1 MMNEICPVTSLP
13 VHSRPEWSDLRIAEQ
28 YYVTFKRLGDDIL
41 LNLPYGNMSYY
52 DSDRYF
58 DLRNRVIEEAFPQG
72 SCFVD
77 IKSYV
82 NLAGTPPFKERQ
94 KLMKHLL
101 DDAHRCKG
109 YLIYGQSRLVNLIFK
124 TAVAMIDKIPYPA
137 KPFSNYE
144 SAVFFAVNLMKSH
157 DSSMGDLSSAGFFS
171 KKEWHFKNR
180 ESGAE
185 IDFMV
190 SNDNILFTR
199 FSGRGSTEEL
209 VHIRRILDII
219 IKEEFISSGYT
230 RISEFVNFSAG
241 SFSVRKG
248 YTQILNDLH
257 KKYNCYTSRAYVCNN
272 NPILKLLLLIGAP
285 SVGIELSF
293 IKDPL
298 TAVAAIRRPRSRK
311 KRADKKYTITESDI
325 HSLISTVSLIA
336 WDADAKE
343 PLFEPDSP
351 LKQIETTLELVK
363 KDRQVIF
370 SEIESK
376 NNDLKTAIEE
386 LKKARDDAEAATI
399 AKGQFLANM
408 SHELRTP
415 LNGVIGCAELL
426 KETKLNEEQMQFIS
440 IIHKSSAHLLAVI
453 NDILDYSKIESG
465 QIRLEKIPFEYSSL
479 IEDVVSI
486 IYPQAFDKKVPVI
499 VDFDSSVEHFLSGDP
514 FRLKQILL
522 NLLQNAIKFTVNG
535 QIRLSVKVTGENDI
549 LQHISTEITDT
560 GIGIEEQK
568 ISQLFNQFAQ
578 ADSSTTRR
586 FGGTGLGLVIVKQ
599 LTELMS
605 GKVSIQSTPGTGS
618 TFTFTIP
625 FKKTGSSQTWHQSRT
640 LREFDIVILSQNEFE
655 REWYKTKAI
664 LSGGKVLYCG
674 NCFENGIEV
683 YSERKVQKR
692 DLICIVDTGFENT
705 DPVPLLN
712 ACIQAHHKVV
722 YIRTSQGVNPGETS
736 LSNNCIIT
744 NKPLKISEF
753 ETVLLRCLENETSS
767 ENRIS
772 NNTLTETT
780 DISKYSILLVEDSPT
795 NQIVAKKLLQKIG
808 YPDITTCNN
817 GKEALQILE
826 NDVFDLI
833 FMDCQMPELDGFAAT
848 ETIRDKRSNVKDH
861 ETFIIAFTAHAMQ
874 EEIQKCFS
882 AGMNDYILKSVT
894 IDSLKA
900 VLRRWIDAQQI

>member
-1 MMNEICPVTSLP
+1 MNEICPVTSLP
-13 VHSRPEWSDLRIAEQ
+13 VQSHPEWTDLCIAEQ
-28 YYVTFKRLGDDIL
+28 YHVTFKKLGNDIL
-41 LNLPYGNMSYY
+41 LNLPCGNMTYY

-58 DLRNRVIEEAFPQG
+58 DFRNRVIEQAFPQG
-72 SCFVD
+72 GCFVD

-82 NLAGTPPFKERQ
+82 NLTGTPPFKERQ
-94 KLMKHLL
+94 KLMRHLL
-101 DDAHRCKG
+101 NDAHRCKG

-124 TAVAMIDKIPYPA
+124 TAVAMMGKLPYPA
-137 KPFSNYE
+137 KSLSNYE
-144 SAVFFAVNLMKSH
+144 AAVLFAVNLMKIQDTSI
-157 DSSMGDLSSAGFFS
+157 SDLSSAGFFS
-171 KKEWHFKNR
+171 KKEWHFKNP
-180 ESGAE
+180 ESGTG

-199 FSGRGSTEEL
+199 FFGRGSTEEL
-209 VHIRRILDII
+209 VHIERILDILMRD
-219 IKEEFISSGYT
+219 EFISSGYT

-248 YTQILNDLH
+248 YTRILNDLH
-257 KKYNCYTSRAYVCNN
+257 RKYNYYCARAYICNN
-272 NPILKLLLLIGAP
+272 SPILKLLLLIGAP
-285 SVGIELSF
+285 SVKIELLF
-293 IKDPL
+293 VKDPL
-298 TAVAAIRRPRSRK
+298 TAVAAIRKPRIRK
-311 KRADKKYTITESDI
+311 KRSEKKYTITDSDVN
-325 HSLISTVSLIA
+325 SLISMVSLIA
-336 WDADAKE
+336 WDADSKK
-343 PLFEPDSP
+343 PLFKPCSP
-351 LKQIETTLELVK
+351 LRQIETTLELVK

-415 LNGVIGCAELL
+415 LNGVIGSAELL
-426 KETKLNEEQMQFIS
+426 KETKLNEEQMQFVS
-440 IIHKSSAHLLAVI
+440 IIHKSSVHLLAVI

-465 QIRLEKIPFEYSSL
+465 QIRLEEIPFEYSVL
-479 IEDVVSI
+479 IDDVISI
-486 IYPQAFDKKVPVI
+486 VNAQANDKKVPVI
-499 VDFDSSVEHFLSGDP
+499 VDFDASVEKKLTGDP

-522 NLLQNAIKFTVNG
+522 NLLQNAIKFTAKG
-535 QIRLSVKVTGENDI
+535 QIHLTIKVISGDDA
-549 LQHISTEITDT
+549 LQHVSTEISDT

-605 GKVSIQSTPGTGS
+605 GKVSVQSTPGTGS

-625 FKKTGSSQTWHQSRT
+625 LKKTGSSQTCHQSGT
-640 LREFDIVILSQNEFE
+640 LLEFDIVILSQNEFE

-664 LSGGKVLYCG
+664 SSGGKVLYCG

-683 YSERKVQKR
+683 YSKHKMHNR
-692 DLICIVDTGFENT
+692 DAICIVDTGFENA

-712 ACIQAHHKVV
+712 VCLHAHRKVI
-722 YIRTSQGVNPGETS
+722 YIRTSQGIHYRETS
-736 LSNNCIIT
+736 LSDNCILI
-744 NKPLKISEF
+744 NKPLKIFEF
-753 ETVLLRCLENETSS
+753 EKVLHRCFENDFSG
-767 ENRIS
+767 ENVKII
-772 NNTLTETT
+772 NNTANTS
-780 DISKYSILLVEDSPT
+780 DISRYSILLVEDSPT
-795 NQIVAKKLLQKIG
+795 NQIVATKLLQKIG
-808 YPDITTCNN
+808 CPNITTCNN
-817 GKEALQILE
+817 GKEALQVLE
-826 NDVFDLI
+826 NEVFDLI
-833 FMDCQMPELDGFAAT
+833 FMDCQMPELDGFATT

-882 AGMNDYILKSVT
+882 AGMNDYILKPVT

-900 VLRRWIDAQQI
+900 VLKRWDTQKRTA